1 MLNFNKKERMLRK
14 LVLLFFVG
22 ISMFAQEVPKEKQVY
37 KEGPIEV
44 KSYDYQNLALLLQ
57 PKDETVYVVNFWAT
71 WCAPCI
77 KELPYFEQ
85 LHENYKDKNVKVIL
99 VSLDF
104 PKKAQSNLLS
114 FIKRKKLKATV
125 VHLDDPDANS
135 WIEKVASEWSGAIP
149 ATLIYD
155 KNQKNFYEQAFTYEE
170 LENALQLLLKTN

>member
-1 MLNFNKKERMLRK
+1 MLKKII
-14 LVLLFFVG
+14 VLLFIGFTG
-22 ISMFAQEVPKEKQVY
+22 FSQEIPKEKLVF
-37 KEGPIEV
+37 KEGSIEV
-44 KSYDYQNLALLLQ
+44 KSYDYQNLNLLLQ
-57 PKDETVYVVNFWAT
+57 PEDGIVYVVNYWAT

-77 KELPYFEQ
+77 KELPYFEK

-104 PKKAQSNLLS
+104 PKKVQSNLLS
-114 FIKRKKLKATV
+114 FMKRKQLKATV

-155 KNQKNFYEQAFTYEE
+155 KNQKNFYEQSFTYEA
-170 LENALQLLLKTN
+170 LESALQLVLKTN

>member
-1 MLNFNKKERMLRK
+1 MLRK
-14 LVLLFFVG
+14 IIVMFFIG
-22 ISMFAQEVPKEKQVY
+22 FTGFSQQLPKEKQVY
-37 KEGPIEV
+37 KEGTTEV

-57 PKDETVYVVNFWAT
+57 PEDETIYVVNYWAT

-85 LHENYKDKNVKVIL
+85 IHENYKDKNVKVIL

-104 PKKAQSNLLS
+104 PKKVQSNLLS
-114 FIKRKKLKATV
+114 FMKRKHLKSTV

-149 ATLIYD
+149 ATVIYN
-155 KNQKNFYEQAFTYEE
+155 KNQKNFYEQSFTYEE

>member
-1 MLNFNKKERMLRK
+1 MLKKII
-14 LVLLFFVG
+14 VLLFIGFTG
-22 ISMFAQEVPKEKQVY
+22 FSQQLSKEKRVY
-37 KEGPIEV
+37 KEGSIEV
-44 KSYDYQNLALLLQ
+44 KSYDYQNLNLLLQ
-57 PKDETVYVVNFWAT
+57 PEDGIFYVVNYWAT

-104 PKKAQSNLLS
+104 PKKVQSNLLS
-114 FIKRKKLKATV
+114 FMKRKQLKATV

-155 KNQKNFYEQAFTYEE
+155 KNQKNFYEQSFTYEA
-170 LENALQLLLKTN
+170 LESALQLVLKTN

>member
-1 MLNFNKKERMLRK
+1 MLNFNKKVMMLRK

-37 KEGPIEV
+37 KEGAIEV

-114 FIKRKKLKATV
+114 FIKER
-125 VHLDDPDANS
+125 N
-135 WIEKVASEWSGAIP
+135 
-149 ATLIYD
+149 
-155 KNQKNFYEQAFTYEE
+155 
-170 LENALQLLLKTN
+170 